1 MVNISS
7 AILSAAD
14 RLEKAG
20 VAQPRREA
28 ASLLQYSLGR
38 NVGFLIAHPEYEL
51 SESERDKFDLA
62 VSRRER
68 REPFQL
74 IVGRKEFYGLDFE
87 VEAGVLIPRP
97 ETEILVEKAIELLET
112 IERPTVFEVGVGTGC
127 IAISILNSLPNVAVT
142 AVDISDKALA
152 LAEQNARRHNVL
164 DRLSLRKGDLF
175 EGISEKFAM
184 IVSNPPYISQDD
196 AATLQPEVIDFDPPE
211 ALFSGRDGLDTI
223 TRMIQAAPRFI
234 YPGGYLLFEFGYGQA
249 ERVQEL
255 LKKGAWTEVEIVNDL
270 QGIPRTLIA
279 KRAI

>member
-20 VAQPRREA
+20 IAQPRREA
-28 ASLLQYSLGR
+28 ASLLQHSLGR
-38 NVGFLIAHPEYEL
+38 NGAFLIAHPEYEL
-51 SESERDKFDLA
+51 TESECHKFDDA

-164 DRLSLRKGDLF
+164 DSLSLRKGDLF

-270 QGIPRTLIA
+270 QGIPRALIA